1 MRWARDRAIEITRG
15 PVAISVT
22 AAAARMRLAGGAR
35 SIEARGT
42 SAAARTVTMMAVRS
56 AQAGKPS
63 IVARPAGPPADTR
76 PPPASAR
83 SPAAIAGAT
92 SGTTARLTAGATSER
107 RPKASR
113 TIGRVAACAASE
125 TPRLSAS
132 QARTLPGCGPSS
144 RAVSGAA
151 QAIRPAVAA
160 LDSWNPASTAR
171 PGSTRRSRNTAQPSA
186 VAARAGRALS
196 RARSTTPAIAAARS
210 TAADAPANAVYAPI
224 ATAMSTARRRR
235 RSRPPNAPTA
245 PPTIAMFHPEI
256 ATT

>member
-1 MRWARDRAIEITRG
+1 MIATPI
-15 PVAISVT
+15 
-22 AAAARMRLAGGAR
+22 AARTRLIGGSR

-42 SAAARTVTMMAVRS
+42 SAAVRTVTMIAVRS
-56 AQAGKPS
+56 AHAGSPRM
-63 IVARPAGPPADTR
+63 VASPAGPPTDTR
-76 PPPASAR
+76 PPPASAS

-92 SGTTARLTAGATSER
+92 SGTTARLTAGATTER

-113 TIGRVAACAASE
+113 TIGSVAACAASE

-132 QARTLPGCGPSS
+132 QARIRPGWGPSS
-144 RAVSGAA
+144 RAASGAA
-151 QAIRPAVAA
+151 QAIKPAVAA
-160 LDSWNPASTAR
+160 LDSWNPASTAS
-171 PGSTRRSRNTAQPSA
+171 PGSTMSNRNTAQPSA

-210 TAADAPANAVYAPI
+210 TAAEAPANAVYAPI

-235 RSRPPNAPTA
+235 RSRPPKAPTA